1 MSNLKSLTKAEL
13 VALLQDRNAEI
24 MGMRQA
30 LGDMKHDL
38 ARVAPGRVVIKFADG
53 RPTRNLPAHFAAAR
67 AEAMASGKCV
77 SVAIN

>member
-13 VALLQDRNAEI
+13 VALVQDRNAEI

-38 ARVAPGRVVIKFADG
+38 ARVAPNRTVIKFADG
-53 RPTRNLPAHFAAAR
+53 RPSRNLPAHFAAAR